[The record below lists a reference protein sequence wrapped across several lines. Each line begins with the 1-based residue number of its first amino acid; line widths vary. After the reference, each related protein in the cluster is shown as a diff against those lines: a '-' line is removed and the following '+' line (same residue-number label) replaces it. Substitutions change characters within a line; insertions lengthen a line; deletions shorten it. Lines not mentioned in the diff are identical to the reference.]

1 MASACVISSLLTIS
15 VAMLPQATVALQPSV
30 QKVLPTILPSF
41 TFSHI
46 FIVSPQGP
54 VIEAKPSAL
63 LILSVFLGF
72 MAWSMTV
79 SVYAFF
85 ITSITSFSSSSNLSV
100 ISSLLF
106 GLSLFCLEG
115 QCFNEVPAEAVEY
128 F

>member
-72 MAWSMTV
+72 MAWSMTI

-85 ITSITSFSSSSNLSV
+85 ITSFSSSSNLSV
-100 ISSLLF
+100 ISSPLF
-106 GLSLFCLEG
+106 VLSLFCLNRQG
-115 QCFNEVPAEAVEY
+115 FDKVLAEAVEY